1 MRLGMLSDCV
11 LCPREC
17 HANRAGG
24 QRGYCG
30 QTDELMVARA
40 ALHFWEEPC
49 LSGSN
54 GSGTVFFAGCG
65 LKCVYCQ
72 NYVLAQGQ
80 SGKKITTNRLA
91 EIFLELQEQ
100 GAHNINLVTPDHF
113 VPQIIEAMKRAREK
127 GLVLPFVYNSS
138 GYVTVETLRL
148 LRGYIA
154 IYLPDLKYLDSFIGK
169 KYSHCADYFHYAS
182 QAIAEMVR
190 QTGEAVFDEKGIMQ
204 KGVIVRH
211 LLLPGCLED
220 SKKIVKYLYETYGDL
235 IYLSIMNQYTPLAQV
250 DNHPEL
256 NRKVSAAEY
265 DEVVEYA
272 VSLGVKNGFIQE
284 GETASESFI
293 PEFNGEGVCMIQ
305 KYVI

>member
-1 MRLGMLSDCV
+1 MENKELFRDCV
-11 LCPREC
+11 LCPRAC

-54 GSGTVFFAGCG
+54 GSGTVFFTGCG

-72 NYVLAQGQ
+72 NYALAQGQ
-80 SGKKITTNRLA
+80 GGKKITTSRLA
-91 EIFLELQEQ
+91 AIFLELQEQ

-113 VPQIIEAMKRAREK
+113 VPQIIEAIKKAREK

-148 LRGYIA
+148 LDGYIA
-154 IYLPDLKYLDSFIGK
+154 IYLPDLKYMDSAAGK
-169 KYSHCADYFHYAS
+169 KYSHCADYFQYAS
-182 QAIAEMVR
+182 RAIAEMVR
-190 QTGEAVFDEKGIMQ
+190 QTGGEAVFDEQGIMQ

-211 LLLPGCLED
+211 LLLPGWIED
-220 SKKIVKYLYETYGDL
+220 SKRIVKYLYETYGDL

-250 DNHPEL
+250 NKHPEL
-256 NRKVSAAEY
+256 NRQVSAAEY
-265 DEVVEYA
+265 DELVEYA
-272 VSLGVKNGFIQE
+272 VSLGVQNGFIQE
-284 GETASESFI
+284 GETASESFV
-293 PEFNGEGVCMIQ
+293 PAFNGEGV
-305 KYVI
+305 